1 MINEIHFLNEGLFS
15 SLFKKKD
22 TKEDK
27 EIRHLKYNIALI
39 SIYLDITNKY
49 ENIVNQLSN
58 SSISEIDI
66 QDIKKVMDDT
76 YNKYHELIDFIQN
89 RNNENER
96 KIPNNI
102 EIYSN
107 NEYNLEKL
115 KEMRYSILNK
125 IEHFTDKIEKVFYNF
140 MNLKIIDIKKI
151 NNKYYLKRINNNA
164 KNVLKL
170 NNKEFEIFTD
180 FVRNQYHH
188 NNCISLEEIYNF
200 ALEGNRDFYTKY
212 DQDIID

>member
-22 TKEDK
+22 TEEDK

-39 SIYLDITNKY
+39 SIYLDIGNKY
-49 ENIVNQLSN
+49 ENIINHLSN
-58 SSISEIDI
+58 PSISEIDI
-66 QDIKKVMDDT
+66 QDIKKIMDNT
-76 YNKYHELIDFIQN
+76 YNNYHDLIDFIWN
-89 RNNENER
+89 HNNES
-96 KIPNNI
+96 KIPKNI

-115 KEMRYSILNK
+115 KEMRNSILNK
-125 IEHFTDKIEKVFYNF
+125 IELITDKIEKVFYNF

-151 NNKYYLKRINNNA
+151 NNKYYLKKINNNA

-170 NNKEFEIFTD
+170 NNEEFEIFTD
-180 FVRNQYHH
+180 FVRHQYHH

-212 DQDIID
+212 DDDIID